1 MAPARPAATAQP
13 PEPFQRVAISLGSNL
28 GDSRAT
34 LELALEALDRSE
46 GVRLIRRS
54 SWYRSAPIGPVQ
66 PDFIN
71 GCALLEVSLAPEAL
85 LEVLQAIETRFG
97 RRRAERWGP
106 RTLDLDLILFGTQRI
121 ATERLEVPHP
131 RMVERAFVLVPLAEI
146 AANWI
151 DPVSGRSVAELAA
164 ALPMELKGGD
174 ALAALEPEHPQS
186 DAERSGLAWLN

>member
-1 MAPARPAATAQP
+1 MALARPAATAQQ
-13 PEPFQRVAISLGSNL
+13 PEPLERVAIALGSNL
-28 GDSRAT
+28 GDSRTT
-34 LELALEALDRSE
+34 LELALKALERCE

-66 PDFIN
+66 PHFIN

-85 LEVLQAIETRFG
+85 LEVLQATEHRFG

-131 RMVERAFVLVPLAEI
+131 RMAERAFVLVPLAEI

-151 DPVSGRSVAELAA
+151 DPVSGRSVAELAGALA
-164 ALPMELKGGD
+164 ADLKGGE
-174 ALAALEPEHPQS
+174 ALAALEPEGPQS
-186 DAERSGLAWLN
+186 GRKRSGMAQLF